1 MSSPKSSLWKIRQ
14 AQHRHDVAEPES
26 SARGITVPLP
36 STRFALAAL
45 AVIAIGVAVF
55 AWQAWPR
62 NPANGS
68 AEAGF
73 LRDMYT
79 HHSQAVAMGM
89 IIQNRTEDPELKAL
103 STDISLTQSTQMG
116 TMLGYME
123 LWDIP
128 LGSSEPA
135 MTWMGHPTE
144 GLMPGMA
151 TAEDVARL
159 ENLPV
164 AEAEAL
170 FLQLMIRHHQGGVEM
185 AQAYL
190 ERGDQDQVAFMADRV
205 VLLQDSEITVMN
217 DMLELRAQ
225 APITDPLP
233 EHGEGH

>member
-1 MSSPKSSLWKIRQ
+1 M
-14 AQHRHDVAEPES
+14 
-26 SARGITVPLP
+26 PLP
-36 STRFALAAL
+36 STGLALAVL
-45 AVIAIGVAVF
+45 MVIAIGVAVF
-55 AWQAWPR
+55 AWQACPR

-89 IIQNRTEDPELKAL
+89 IIQDRTEDPELKAL
-103 STDISLTQSTQMG
+103 ATDISLTQSTQMG
-116 TMLGYME
+116 TMLGYLE

-135 MTWMGHPTE
+135 MTWMGHPTD

-151 TAEDVARL
+151 TQDDVARL
-159 ENLPV
+159 ETLPV

-190 ERGDQDQVAFMADRV
+190 DRGDRDEVTLMADRT
-205 VLLQDSEITVMN
+205 VLLQDSEIEVMN
-217 DMLELRAQ
+217 DMLEQRQ
-225 APITDPLP
+225 QEPITDPLP
-233 EHGEGH
+233 ETHDEGH